1 MESSA
6 TYMFS
11 QSSHLTRMQVR
22 IMEDR
27 GGTALAGIEESI
39 VKSSKE
45 IFALLE
51 QVGREALWPAGL
63 QAACLPT
70 LLKYA

>member
-1 MESSA
+1 
-6 TYMFS
+6 
-11 QSSHLTRMQVR
+11 
-22 IMEDR
+22 MEDR

-51 QVGREALWPAGL
+51 QVGRGSSGQHTDEGQQWPA
-63 QAACLPT
+63 Q
-70 LLKYA
+70 